1 MVWTGQLWLLAQ
13 SVDVLVSEIDV
24 LTLQQLHQVGDEE
37 VAL

>member
-1 MVWTGQLWLLAQ
+1 MVWTGQLWLRAQ